1 MKLRTKMYHHV
12 AGSSIGY
19 LDSSDADHDAACAH
33 ALMQELA
40 SMRSAADTHPRTHE
54 RQLVLNLLD
63 ALERQASENMGKL
76 GFDSGEDA

>member
-33 ALMQELA
+33 ALLQAKNEVLA
-40 SMRSAADTHPRTHE
+40 NVIYHDLRTMIDIRAD
-54 RQLVLNLLD
+54 VIM
-63 ALERQASENMGKL
+63 AGW
-76 GFDSGEDA
+76 GFDSGEVEGGR